1 MYLEAILEAILE
13 AKYIPHGTV
22 VKKITGTTE
31 YTLMDNVTIYS
42 DDPKNRQTIKSDGCK
57 FLVSSSG
64 GITCVPDSK
73 KFILETTL
81 ESLNYILGRF
91 EEVLDEE
98 S

>member
-1 MYLEAILEAILE
+1 MYLEVILE
-13 AKYIPHGTV
+13 AKYIPHGSV

-42 DDPKNRQTIKSDGCK
+42 DDSKNRQTIKSDGCK

-64 GITCVPDSK
+64 GITCVSDSK

-81 ESLNYILGRF
+81 ETLNYLLGQS
-91 EEVLDEE
+91 EEGSNEDE

>member
-1 MYLEAILEAILE
+1 MIIDVILE
-13 AKYIPHGTV
+13 AKYIPHGSV

-64 GITCVPDSK
+64 GITCVPDTK
-73 KFILETTL
+73 KFMLETTL
-81 ESLNYILGRF
+81 ECLNYLIDQS
-91 EEVLDEE
+91 EEGLNEEE